1 MVNRG
6 VIGTWN
12 RLLLAPLAKCPGP
25 WRVPPMLVPMYRS
38 VMGPEWMST
47 WWRSILMWAGE
58 AVLVWW
64 RKICWGRGAPVDRD
78 PSVALIWTDAVER
91 PAVDDAVDVEA
102 ASPAGTDAWGWST
115 ATYKQNQ
122 EWASAHLSKWETG
135 IIQYSQYERAHCWQ
149 IFRSFESRR
158 AWKLASNNKPVC
170 GYRTAVDA
178 GPKAKRNKWIS
189 KCHLFLT
196 INKKKIPV
204 RSDWSIRCL
213 RE

>member
-6 VIGTWN
+6 VIGTGN

-47 WWRSILMWAGE
+47 WWRSILTWAGE

-78 PSVALIWTDAVER
+78 PSVALIWADAVER

-102 ASPAGTDAWGWST
+102 ASPTGADAWGWST
-115 ATYKQNQ
+115 ATYKQNH
-122 EWASAHLSKWETG
+122 EWASAPLKIGNRNYPILTVWTSSLLTNLPLIWEQT
-135 IIQYSQYERAHCWQ
+135 S
-149 IFRSFESRR
+149 
-158 AWKLASNNKPVC
+158 L
-170 GYRTAVDA
+170 
-178 GPKAKRNKWIS
+178 KARVK
-189 KCHLFLT
+189 
-196 INKKKIPV
+196 
-204 RSDWSIRCL
+204 
-213 RE
+213 